1 MRSGFRALLVL
12 LAATTPLLAQKA
24 AEDGRTRLRLYA
36 VGDLNLG
43 RGVTHEHLLKGD
55 TLYPFAALL
64 DTLRAADLL
73 FGNLES
79 PIAPIGHPYE
89 RTGSPVFTAPP
100 IAADALVRAGFDVV
114 STANNHAWDGGL
126 VGVLETVRQLERV
139 RLPFA
144 GTGRTLADA
153 RRPAVVEK
161 NGWRVVTFALT
172 RAYNPAPRAFYRHI
186 GSRYIA
192 YADTAWLYPA
202 IRAVKA
208 RRPDDLVIVSIHA
221 GEEYT
226 RDPDEPLVVFVRGA
240 VDAGADIILGH
251 HPHVVR
257 HVEWYRGK
265 PIAYSL
271 GNFIFQQR
279 PAWTDLSAIFRFT
292 IDPPLGTLMLG
303 WAPIDLGSWP
313 RISVSLVPIRVGFQ
327 ARLAEGRGADSV
339 HTRVGLQPTPA
350 GGGPSFAPTGITP

>member
-1 MRSGFRALLVL
+1 MRRVALLIA
-12 LAATTPLLAQKA
+12 LAAVPLHAQ
-24 AEDGRTRLRLYA
+24 DRTRLQLYA

-43 RGVTHEHLLKGD
+43 RGVTHEYLLRGD

-64 DTLRAADLL
+64 DTLRAAHVL

-126 VGVLETVRQLERV
+126 TGVMETLRQLERV

-144 GTGRTLADA
+144 GTGRTIADA
-153 RRPAVVEK
+153 HRPAIIEK
-161 NGWRVVTFALT
+161 HGWRLIFFALT
-172 RAYNPAPRAFYRHI
+172 RAYNPAPRSFYRHV

-202 IRAVKA
+202 IRRVKA
-208 RRPDDLVIVSIHA
+208 LNPTDLVIVSIHA

-226 RDPDEPLVVFVRGA
+226 PDPDEPLVVFVRGA

-303 WAPIDLGSWP
+303 WVPIQLGNQP
-313 RISVSLVPIRVGFQ
+313 RIAVGLVPIRVGFQ
-327 ARLAEGRGADSV
+327 ARLAEGGGADSV
-339 HTRVGLQPTPA
+339 RRRVGLRPGPPFPA
-350 GGGPSFAPTGITP
+350 PPLAPTTP